1 MKKILGFIVLS
12 LLLSEKAHAI
22 IYTNSG
28 NIDPGLFIIWTL
40 IICGLIWFAWDVWE
54 NNRDPYKRDPLGA
67 ITSNLE
73 RLRHKKKIKKIK
85 TK

>member
-1 MKKILGFIVLS
+1 MKKILGFIVLG

-73 RLRHKKKIKKIK
+73 REI
-85 TK
+85 